1 LYLNDCPKKAD
12 IRAKAY
18 RERAKDLC
26 ERAIPCRGTRQFI
39 RRDGLPRR
47 QPPVGGSRHSRGLAA
62 PAADGQDAAM
72 NRLLQDLRIVEI
84 SAFVAGPLGGMTLAQ
99 MGADVIRIDPI
110 GGGIDFARWPV
121 TGDGASLYWAGLNK
135 AKRSLALAL
144 DKPEGR
150 EIARAL
156 VTAPGPGS
164 GILLTNLPPLR
175 GLDFASLKA
184 ARGDLIMLRLV
195 GNRDGSAAVD
205 YTVNAASG
213 FPLVTGQQATEAGGM
228 PVNHVLPAWDIAAGL
243 YLATGLLAAERH
255 RTRTGEGQEVVAALA
270 DIMLATVGNLG
281 YIGDVEVNGHAR
293 PAIGNDLYGSF
304 GRDFATSDG
313 RRAMIIALTSRQ
325 WRALGQAT
333 GLAERLAMIG
343 PMIGVDLDTEAGRYE
358 ARDMIAALVARWCAA
373 RSLDDIRQAFA
384 GTGVLWGEFQDFRQ
398 LVRGDPRCSAANP
411 LFATVEQ
418 PGIGRYLMPGLPLDF
433 GAAPRLPPRPAP
445 VLGEHSDAVLAQV
458 LGLSTAEIGRLHDNR
473 IVAGP
478 GGR

>member
-1 LYLNDCPKKAD
+1 
-12 IRAKAY
+12 
-18 RERAKDLC
+18 
-26 ERAIPCRGTRQFI
+26 
-39 RRDGLPRR
+39 
-47 QPPVGGSRHSRGLAA
+47 
-62 PAADGQDAAM
+62 M

-84 SAFVAGPLGGMTLAQ
+84 SAFVAAPLGGMTLAQ

-164 GILLTNLPPLR
+164 GILLTNLPPPR

-213 FPLVTGQQATEAGGM
+213 FPLVTGQHATEAGGM

-255 RTRTGEGQEVVAALA
+255 RARTGEGQEVVAALA

-304 GRDFATSDG
+304 GRDFATVG
-313 RRAMIIALTSRQ
+313 RAPGDDHRIDPAAMAGVGPRRPGSPSGSR
-325 WRALGQAT
+325 
-333 GLAERLAMIG
+333 
-343 PMIGVDLDTEAGRYE
+343 
-358 ARDMIAALVARWCAA
+358 
-373 RSLDDIRQAFA
+373 
-384 GTGVLWGEFQDFRQ
+384 
-398 LVRGDPRCSAANP
+398 
-411 LFATVEQ
+411 
-418 PGIGRYLMPGLPLDF
+418 
-433 GAAPRLPPRPAP
+433 
-445 VLGEHSDAVLAQV
+445 
-458 LGLSTAEIGRLHDNR
+458 
-473 IVAGP
+473 
-478 GGR
+478 